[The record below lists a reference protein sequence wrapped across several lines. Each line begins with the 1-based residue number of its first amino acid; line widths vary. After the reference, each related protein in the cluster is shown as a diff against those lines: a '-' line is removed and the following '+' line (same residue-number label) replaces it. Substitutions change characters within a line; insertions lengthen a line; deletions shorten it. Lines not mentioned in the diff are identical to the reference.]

1 MLSPESPQHTLTAR
15 STWLGFQQLLPISLF
30 VAAFGTA
37 FGLAATQMGLSN
49 NNILLMSAF
58 VFAGASQFA
67 VLELWG
73 TQVSIIP
80 VLVTVFAI
88 NARHLLM
95 GATLYPWLKNLP
107 PRQRYGSMLLV
118 SDANWAFA
126 LQAFNQGRTGFGLLL
141 GGGIAL
147 WLFWS
152 LGTWLGIYFG
162 NVITDPKVL
171 GLDMVMGCFLLSMV
185 IGGEKNLRML
195 IIWLVAGCT
204 SLGAYYF
211 LPENTH
217 VVVGALAGGASGV
230 LLAEARP

>member
-73 TQVSIIP
+73 AQVSIIP

-107 PRQRYGSMLLV
+107 RANVTALCCWFQML
-118 SDANWAFA
+118 
-126 LQAFNQGRTGFGLLL
+126 TGPLPYKPL
-141 GGGIAL
+141 IR
-147 WLFWS
+147 
-152 LGTWLGIYFG
+152 
-162 NVITDPKVL
+162 DEQVL
-171 GLDMVMGCFLLSMV
+171 
-185 IGGEKNLRML
+185 
-195 IIWLVAGCT
+195 
-204 SLGAYYF
+204 AYY
-211 LPENTH
+211 
-217 VVVGALAGGASGV
+217 
-230 LLAEARP
+230 